1 MPRPEPTYGFY
12 ASEHGGEATQEDFSR
27 ALPEALARMRLVVP
41 TDDVPELLA
50 DHYMHAACA
59 LVDRVCGIDRRGAV
73 SSETVGSTSVTY
85 ADAASGAGFT
95 DADAARPWL
104 QGTGLMWRGLA

>member
-12 ASEHGGEATQEDFSR
+12 ASDHGGEATQEEFSR
-27 ALPEALARMRLVVP
+27 ALPEALARMRQVVP
-41 TDDVPELLA
+41 TDDVPARLA
-50 DHYMHAACA
+50 AAYMHAACA
-59 LVDRVCGIDRRGAV
+59 LVDRVCGIDQRGAV

-85 ADAASGAGFT
+85 ADAASGATFA

-104 QGTGLMWRGLA
+104 QGTGLMWRGLS

>member
-12 ASEHGGEATQEDFSR
+12 VSDHGGEATQEEFSR

-41 TDDVPELLA
+41 ADDVPESLA
-50 DHYMHAACA
+50 SAYMHAACA
-59 LVDRVCGIDRRGAV
+59 LVDRVCGIDRRGSV
-73 SSETVGSTSVTY
+73 TSETVGSTSVTY
-85 ADAASGAGFT
+85 ADASSGAGFT

-104 QGTGLMWRGLA
+104 QGTGLMWRGLS